1 MLFIL
6 EREMWF
12 KYKRIFLK
20 YVEKILWMI
29 RYVRN
34 RDYSLNDAS
43 QLGLTVEV
51 DSDQIKI

>member
-1 MLFIL
+1 
-6 EREMWF
+6 MWF

-20 YVEKILWMI
+20 YIEKILWMI
-29 RYVRN
+29 KYVWN

-43 QLGLTVEV
+43 QLDLTVEV